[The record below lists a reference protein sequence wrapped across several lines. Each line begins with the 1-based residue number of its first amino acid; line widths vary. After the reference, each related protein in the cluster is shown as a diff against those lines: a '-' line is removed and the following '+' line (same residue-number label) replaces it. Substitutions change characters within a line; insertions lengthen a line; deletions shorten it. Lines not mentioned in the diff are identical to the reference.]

1 MCRLD
6 IVGYPSSSG
15 HIIFNGAH
23 IRIAPLFS
31 KTMCTRLSDLMWQCW
46 GCAFC
51 LPLLGTAL
59 CAGDFVDRGAWGLE
73 TLIVLSALKLAAPQH
88 VSLLRG
94 NHESS
99 TCTQLYG
106 FRTEVFR
113 KYGTE
118 VSLALSCVPLCQFPA
133 LHRYLNAWAKYAL
146 SPEKDGIWRS
156 DGRSAFSRQ
165 AS

>member
-1 MCRLD
+1 M
-6 IVGYPSSSG
+6 
-15 HIIFNGAH
+15 
-23 IRIAPLFS
+23 
-31 KTMCTRLSDLMWQCW
+31 
-46 GCAFC
+46 
-51 LPLLGTAL
+51 
-59 CAGDFVDRGAWGLE
+59 DRGAWGLE

-118 VSLALSCVPLCQFPA
+118 VSPAPPRAFMRPSVSTPCFAQIFECLGKIRIVP
-133 LHRYLNAWAKYAL
+133 
-146 SPEKDGIWRS
+146 
-156 DGRSAFSRQ
+156 
-165 AS
+165 